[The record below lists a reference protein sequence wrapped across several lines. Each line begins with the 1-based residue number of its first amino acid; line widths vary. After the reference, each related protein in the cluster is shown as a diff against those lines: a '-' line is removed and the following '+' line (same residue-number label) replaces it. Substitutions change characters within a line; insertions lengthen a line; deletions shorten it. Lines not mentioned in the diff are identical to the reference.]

1 MNYPIPDDEDERIRE
16 LRDLG
21 ILDTLPEDGYNQIV
35 EMVALLCE
43 VPIALVSFVDRD
55 RQWFKASYGLDVS
68 ETPRELS
75 FCTHSILSPD
85 ILEINNALR
94 DSRFTDNPLVTGAPG
109 IRYYAGAPLITANGH
124 RLGTLCVIDTVPR
137 TLTPS
142 QKRVLTTL
150 ANQVTTLLDLRDKTL
165 RLEREVV
172 EREWM
177 EDALRLEHG
186 ILNSLVQASKDAIFV
201 KNREGRYISVNPA
214 AARLMGHTASWILG
228 KDDCT
233 LMGAEA
239 GMAIMRSDREVLE
252 SGISQTVMERANI
265 AGDQRILQTTK
276 SVCYADN
283 GKVLGVVG
291 IARDVTEQAESNK
304 LIKDKTAELQ
314 AVIGSLPDVY
324 IRLNSSLRILDI
336 QIPSGFPIASN
347 STKIPRVGDSLQRL
361 DGNLGCPL
369 LGQVARDVL
378 QTQLPRELEYS
389 VGTGDDLRSRE
400 ARVMPLNSR
409 QIIMVIRD
417 ITDRRAAQQGLERHL
432 QMMSA
437 LRNIDIAISSSIDL
451 RLTLSVVLDQVMT
464 QLDVDGANIL
474 LFNPLSHTLEY
485 ACQRGAEP
493 YHGRTTWRLGEGL
506 VGRAAHERRMY
517 TRSDEDGI
525 NFSGAGYYVAPLIAK
540 GHLEG
545 VLEVYHTEPRPIAPE
560 WLKFL
565 EMLTGQAAIAIDNA
579 TLFDDLQRTNLDLLM
594 AYDETIEGWSHAL
607 DLRDKETEGHSHRVT
622 EITLRMARRYGV
634 SEHDLVHIRRGAL
647 LHDIGKLGV
656 PDNILLKDG
665 PLGTAEWEIMRRHTQ
680 YAFEMLSPI
689 AFLRPA
695 LEIPY
700 CHHERWDGTGYPRG
714 LQGEQIPLAAR
725 IFALADVWDAL
736 RSNRPYRK
744 SWCVDQVRQFIQAE
758 KGSHFDPNLV
768 DLFLSIDISDLAP
781 STSKSNSALPGI

>member
-1 MNYPIPDDEDERIRE
+1 MNYPVPDDENERVRE

-21 ILDTLPEDGYNQIV
+21 ILDTLPEDGYDQIV
-35 EMVALLCE
+35 ELVALLCQA
-43 VPIALVSFVDRD
+43 PMSLVSFVDRD
-55 RQWFKASYGLDVS
+55 RQWFKAAYGLSIS
-68 ETPRELS
+68 ETSREIS
-75 FCTHSILSPD
+75 FCAHSILHEGIFEVP
-85 ILEINNALR
+85 NTQQ
-94 DSRFTDNPLVTGAPG
+94 DSRFIDNPLVTGDPG
-109 IRYYAGAPLITANGH
+109 IRFYAGAPLITPNGH
-124 RLGTLCVIDTVPR
+124 KLGTLCVIDKVPR
-137 TLTPS
+137 KLNDS
-142 QKRVLTTL
+142 QRHILTTL
-150 ANQVTTLLDLRDKTL
+150 ANQVVTLLELRHHAL

-214 AARLMGHTASWILG
+214 AAQLIGHSQSWILG

-233 LMGAEA
+233 LMGPEA
-239 GMAIMRSDREVLE
+239 GMAIMRSDHEVLE
-252 SGISQTVMERANI
+252 SGMSRTVMERANI

-283 GKVLGVVG
+283 GQVLGVVG
-291 IARDVTEQAESNK
+291 IARDVTEQAEANK

-314 AVIGSLPDVY
+314 AVLGSLPDVY

-336 QIPSGFPIASN
+336 QMPAGFPLYAPASAQ
-347 STKIPRVGDSLQRL
+347 PRVGDPLQSLEG
-361 DGNLGCPL
+361 DLGCAL
-369 LGQVARDVL
+369 LGQMAREVL
-378 QTQLPRELEYS
+378 QTKQPRELEYA
-389 VGTGDDLRSRE
+389 VGTGENVRARE
-400 ARVMPLNSR
+400 ARIMPLNPR
-409 QIIMVIRD
+409 QIVIVIRD

-437 LRNIDIAISSSIDL
+437 LRNIDIAINSSMDL

-474 LFNPLSHTLEY
+474 LYNPITYSIDY
-485 ACQRGAEP
+485 ACRRGASP
-493 YHGRTTWRLGEGL
+493 YHGRTSWRLGDGL
-506 VGRAAHERRMY
+506 IGRAAHERRML
-517 TRSDEDGI
+517 TRSDDDGI
-525 NFSGAGYYVAPLIAK
+525 DFDGASYYVAPLLAK
-540 GHLEG
+540 GHLKG
-545 VLEVYHTEPRPIAPE
+545 VLEVYHTVARPVAPE

-579 TLFDDLQRTNLDLLM
+579 TLFDDLQRTNLELLM
-594 AYDETIEGWSHAL
+594 AYDETIEGWSRAL

-634 SEHDLVHIRRGAL
+634 PEHDLVHIRRGAL

-665 PLGTAEWEIMRRHTQ
+665 PLNTAEWEIMRRHAQ

-695 LEIPY
+695 LDIPY
-700 CHHERWDGTGYPRG
+700 CHHERWDGTGYPRR
-714 LQGEQIPLAAR
+714 LQAEQIPLAAR

-736 RSNRPYRK
+736 RSDRPYRK
-744 SWCVDQVRQFIQAE
+744 SWGVEQVRQFIASE

-768 DLFLSIDISDLAP
+768 DLFLSLDISDLAP
-781 STSKSNSALPGI
+781 VSS